1 MKHGITNMEDI
12 RKAHDELAQGNMNDY
27 ALQDNT
33 NEETS
38 PYNDDGSSIDQ
49 DSANVFLKGGYK
61 PSRYIKS
68 FISHMEGSSM
78 KTNRSFD
85 AEARDFWDAIPQD
98 IRKNVTWKLRHDKLI
113 AFT

>member
-1 MKHGITNMEDI
+1 
-12 RKAHDELAQGNMNDY
+12 
-27 ALQDNT
+27 
-33 NEETS
+33 
-38 PYNDDGSSIDQ
+38 
-49 DSANVFLKGGYK
+49 
-61 PSRYIKS
+61 
-68 FISHMEGSSM
+68 M

>member
-1 MKHGITNMEDI
+1 MEDI
-12 RKAHDELAQGNMNDY
+12 RKAYDELAQGNMNDY
-27 ALQDNT
+27 ALQDNM

-49 DSANVFLKGGYK
+49 DSANVFLKGRYK

-78 KTNRSFD
+78 KTNSSFD
-85 AEARDFWDAIPQD
+85 AEAREFGDAIPQD
-98 IRKNVTWKLRHDKLI
+98 IRKNDTRKLRHDKLI
-113 AFT
+113 AFI

>member
-1 MKHGITNMEDI
+1 MEDI
-12 RKAHDELAQGNMNDY
+12 RKAYDELAQGNMNDY

-68 FISHMEGSSM
+68 FISHIEGSSM

-85 AEARDFWDAIPQD
+85 A
-98 IRKNVTWKLRHDKLI
+98 
-113 AFT
+113 

>member
-1 MKHGITNMEDI
+1 MEDI

-49 DSANVFLKGGYK
+49 DSANVFL
-61 PSRYIKS
+61 
-68 FISHMEGSSM
+68 
-78 KTNRSFD
+78 
-85 AEARDFWDAIPQD
+85 
-98 IRKNVTWKLRHDKLI
+98 
-113 AFT
+113 